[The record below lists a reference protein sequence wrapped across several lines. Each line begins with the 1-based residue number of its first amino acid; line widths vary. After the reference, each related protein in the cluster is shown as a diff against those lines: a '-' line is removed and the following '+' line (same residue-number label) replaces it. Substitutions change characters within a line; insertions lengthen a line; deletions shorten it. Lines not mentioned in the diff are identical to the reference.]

1 MKSFEYISKVLA
13 HIYIKETS
21 SVTVGNNTSMAKEDN
36 LSENIKRER
45 ESTPL

>member
-1 MKSFEYISKVLA
+1 MKSFEYISKVWLT
-13 HIYIKETS
+13 YIKETS

>member
-36 LSENIKRER
+36 LSEKENQ
-45 ESTPL
+45 PCFDVW